1 MRRFLG
7 LLLIGAAVPALAQP
21 AQKVAEDA
29 AMTPAE
35 DVNLK
40 KRKIPEVLLSAQ
52 QDPYSR
58 NDTRNCGQINTALGE
73 LDAVL
78 GPDFDAGSPARTG
91 LSATMVAKGV
101 VGSFIPFRGV
111 IREISGAAGAERR
124 YDAAIDAGIARRGY
138 LRGIARVRNCKP
150 ATTAQ
155 VAASN

>member
-1 MRRFLG
+1 M
-7 LLLIGAAVPALAQP
+7 LLISAAVPALAQP
-21 AQKVAEDA
+21 AQKVAEEA

-40 KRKIPEVLLSAQ
+40 KRKIPDVLLSAQ
-52 QDPYSR
+52 QDPYAR
-58 NDTRNCGQINTALGE
+58 DNTRTCGQINTALGE

-78 GPDFDAGSPARTG
+78 GPDFDAGTSTRTG

-138 LRGIARVRNCKP
+138 LRGVARARNCKLV
-150 ATTAQ
+150 TASQ